1 MRPSGKTIGTLGY
14 LLAAVSFLGLG
25 YGQIPS
31 AHAAVDQV
39 FDQGGQSLYQQY
51 DSTPENNLAAAS
63 GDRNLNGFYQLRQY
77 PGSPPRVPHPIDVSF
92 SGNATNCLA
101 CHAKGGYS
109 PEYGKYTPVTPHP
122 EKELCYQC
130 HVPIGKEENRFT
142 ENRWESINPPKL
154 GRSALGGSPPMVPH
168 SLQNRENCIACH
180 TGPGAVIEIRVGHAA
195 RGNCRQCHVPMLQT
209 EPMKAFT
216 RNR

>member
-1 MRPSGKTIGTLGY
+1 MRPSGKSIGTFGSV
-14 LLAAVSFLGLG
+14 LAAVYFLGLG
-25 YGQIPS
+25 FGQIPS
-31 AHAAVDQV
+31 ARAAADQV
-39 FDQGGQSLYQQY
+39 FDQGGQSIYQQY

-109 PEYGKYTPVTPHP
+109 PEYRKFTPITPHP
-122 EKELCYQC
+122 DKELCTQC
-130 HVPIGKEENRFT
+130 HVPIGKDENRFT

-154 GRSALGGSPPMVPH
+154 GRSALSGSPPMIPH
-168 SLQNRENCIACH
+168 GLQLRENCIACH
-180 TGPGAVIEIRVGHAA
+180 TGPGAVVEIRVGHAA
-195 RGNCRQCHVPMLQT
+195 RGNCRQCHVPMIQT
-209 EPMKAFT
+209 EPIKTFT